1 MQFAFGSGSMWGV
14 DSGANPTPGK
24 FGILQDVSVDFP
36 FSNKPLFGSYQSP
49 VAIGRGTAK
58 PAWKAKFAQLSG
70 RVFNSLFFGQTKASG
85 QVSVAEDELG
95 TIAAGAVTVANGAN
109 FVDDLGV
116 RYSATGLPLVRV
128 AAAPAVG
135 QYVAGAAGVG
145 SYAFNV
151 AENGVVLKF
160 DYTYTIAGSGEKITI
175 ANQLLGSAP
184 TFKAVFTQ
192 LFNAKRQTLVLNAN
206 VANKIGVASK
216 LEDFVMP
223 EFDADI
229 TADSGN
235 NIGTWSL
242 GEAS

>member
-24 FGILQDVSVDFP
+24 FGILQDVGVDFP

-58 PAWKAKFAQLSG
+58 PSWKAKFAQLTG
-70 RVFNSLFFGQTKASG
+70 RVLNSLFFGQTKAAGS
-85 QVSVAEDELG
+85 VLVAEDELG
-95 TIAAGAVTVANGAN
+95 TITAGSITVANSAQ

-128 AAAPAVG
+128 ASAPAVG
-135 QYVAGAAGVG
+135 QYSVSAGVY
-145 SYAFNV
+145 SFNV
-151 AENGVVLKF
+151 GENATVVKI
-160 DYTYTIAGSGEKITI
+160 DYTYTSSGTGEKITL
-175 ANQLLGSAP
+175 ANLLLGSAP
-184 TFKAVFTQ
+184 SFKAVFTQ
-192 LFNAKRQTLVLNAN
+192 TFNGLRQTLVLNAN
-206 VANKIGVASK
+206 VASKVGVASK

-242 GEAS
+242 GEKT